1 MKILPYT
8 DLMSHPN
15 KKLENHLKNVADFSY
30 DVFNFLEIENKEL
43 FSNISFLIGLTHDFA
58 KSTSFFQTYLFDHT
72 KKENTQHSF
81 LSAIFTYY
89 VVKNYLDKNNINFE
103 SNLSIISYIVVLAH
117 HGNLKDITKLDDYNE
132 KKINSKMVLKQ
143 IEDLKSSDDN
153 LSKFYDDFEIDF
165 FRFFDEFDEISE
177 EITDELLIF
186 SFEGNID
193 NYFYILLFYSS
204 LLDADKMDASESKRI
219 NRENIPG
226 DIVDIFKKNNLR
238 DSKDNINKTREEAYQ
253 EVNGNIL
260 NMDLNERILSIE
272 LPTGI
277 GKTFTGVS
285 AALKLKERINNELN
299 FNPRIIYSL
308 PFLTIVDQNS
318 DTISSILNESSL
330 KGSNFLLNHNH
341 LSDMN
346 YKSNDLE
353 NYDISN
359 SKILIEGWNSEI
371 IVTTFIQ
378 FFYSIISNKN
388 KSLRKFHNIT
398 NSIILLDEIQSL
410 PYKYW
415 KIINLFFKKLA
426 YEYNCWIILMTATQ
440 PYIFKE
446 NEIKSLVDNVDY
458 YFNKFDRVNYN
469 FNLDSQNFEDF
480 KKEFVDKISNDSKN
494 DYLVVLNTINSSK
507 ELYEFIKDYYYSVM
521 DYDIYLDDCNGICY
535 IGDDIQLIYLSNNII
550 PKHRLEKINAI
561 KESNRQSIVISTQ
574 LIEAG
579 VDIDVDIIYRDLA
592 PLDSLVQTAGRC
604 NRSGNKEKGIVNVI
618 SLRNENGKSYSSF
631 IYDSL
636 LLNKTKEVLTSLNQI
651 SEKEFNL
658 AAAKNYFK
666 LIYNSGTQDDYL
678 IKIIENLRF
687 PEIPSN
693 FKLIEED
700 IQKVDV
706 FVVINSEA
714 KLLFEKYND
723 IINNYEGFDRNNEFL
738 KIKNKFYKYVISVDE
753 TKIGSANN
761 LCNDEIFY
769 IGENDVFRKY
779 DLDTGFKPE
788 DDENPFII

>member
-58 KSTSFFQTYLFDHT
+58 KSTSFFQTYLSDHT

-318 DTISSILNESSL
+318 DTISSILNESNL

-353 NYDISN
+353 EYNISN

-398 NSIILLDEIQSL
+398 NSIILLDEIQSV

-446 NEIKSLVDNVDY
+446 NEIKSLVDNVEY

-507 ELYEFIKDYYYSVM
+507 ELYEFIKDYYSVM

-561 KESNRQSIVISTQ
+561 KESHRQSIVISTQ

-604 NRSGNKEKGIVNVI
+604 NRSGNKEKGVVNVI
-618 SLRNENGKSYSSF
+618 SLKNENGKSYSSF

-723 IINNYEGFDRNNEFL
+723 IINNYKGFDRKNEFL

>member
-58 KSTSFFQTYLFDHT
+58 KSTSFFQTYLSDHT

-260 NMDLNERILSIE
+260 NMNLNERILSIE

-330 KGSNFLLNHNH
+330 NGSNFLLNHNH

-507 ELYEFIKDYYYSVM
+507 ELYEFIKDYYSVM

-618 SLRNENGKSYSSF
+618 SLKNENGKSYSSF

-723 IINNYEGFDRNNEFL
+723 IINNYKGFDRKNEFL

>member
-1 MKILPYT
+1 MPYT

-58 KSTSFFQTYLFDHT
+58 KSTSFFQTYLSDHT

-330 KGSNFLLNHNH
+330 NGSNFLLNHNY

-507 ELYEFIKDYYYSVM
+507 ELYEFIKDYYSVM

-618 SLRNENGKSYSSF
+618 SLKNENGKSYSSF

-723 IINNYEGFDRNNEFL
+723 IINNYKGFDRKNEFL

>member
-1 MKILPYT
+1 MPYT

-58 KSTSFFQTYLFDHT
+58 KSTSFFQTYLSDHT

-177 EITDELLIF
+177 EITDGLLIF

-330 KGSNFLLNHNH
+330 NGSNFLLNHNH

-507 ELYEFIKDYYYSVM
+507 ELYEFIKDYYSVM

-618 SLRNENGKSYSSF
+618 SLKNENGKSYSSF

-723 IINNYEGFDRNNEFL
+723 IINNYKGFDRKNEFL

-753 TKIGSANN
+753 TKIGFANN

>member
-58 KSTSFFQTYLFDHT
+58 KSTSFFQTYLSDHT

-330 KGSNFLLNHNH
+330 NGSNFLLNHNH

-458 YFNKFDRVNYN
+458 YFNKFDRVNYK

-507 ELYEFIKDYYYSVM
+507 ELYEFIKDYYSVM

-618 SLRNENGKSYSSF
+618 SLKNENGKSYSSF

-723 IINNYEGFDRNNEFL
+723 IINNYKGFDRKNEFL

>member
-1 MKILPYT
+1 MPYT

-58 KSTSFFQTYLFDHT
+58 KSTSFFQTYLSDHT

-177 EITDELLIF
+177 EITDGLLIF

-330 KGSNFLLNHNH
+330 NGSNFLLNHNH

-507 ELYEFIKDYYYSVM
+507 ELYEFIKDYYSVM

-618 SLRNENGKSYSSF
+618 SLKNENGKSYSSF

-723 IINNYEGFDRNNEFL
+723 IINNYKGFDRKNEFL

>member
-58 KSTSFFQTYLFDHT
+58 KSTSFFQTYLSDHT

-330 KGSNFLLNHNH
+330 NGSNFLLNHNH

-507 ELYEFIKDYYYSVM
+507 ELYEFIKDYYSVM

-618 SLRNENGKSYSSF
+618 SLKNENGKSYSSF

-723 IINNYEGFDRNNEFL
+723 IINNYKGFDRKNEFL
-738 KIKNKFYKYVISVDE
+738 KIKNKFYNYVISVDE

>member
-1 MKILPYT
+1 MPYT

-58 KSTSFFQTYLFDHT
+58 KSTSFFQTYLSDHT

-177 EITDELLIF
+177 EITDGLLIF

-330 KGSNFLLNHNH
+330 NGSNFLLNHNH

-507 ELYEFIKDYYYSVM
+507 ELYEFIKDYYSVM

-561 KESNRQSIVISTQ
+561 KESHRQSIVISTQ

-604 NRSGNKEKGIVNVI
+604 NRSGNKEKGVVNVI
-618 SLRNENGKSYSSF
+618 SLKNENGKSYSSF

-678 IKIIENLRF
+678 IKIIKNLRF

-723 IINNYEGFDRNNEFL
+723 IINNYKGFNRKNEFL
-738 KIKNKFYKYVISVDE
+738 KIKNKFYKYVISVDK
-753 TKIGSANN
+753 TKIGSTN

>member
-58 KSTSFFQTYLFDHT
+58 KSTSFFQTYLSDHT

-318 DTISSILNESSL
+318 DTISSILNESNL

-353 NYDISN
+353 EYNISN

-446 NEIKSLVDNVDY
+446 NEIKSLVDNVEY

-480 KKEFVDKISNDSKN
+480 KKEFVDKISNDLKN

-507 ELYEFIKDYYYSVM
+507 ELYEFIKDYYSVM

-561 KESNRQSIVISTQ
+561 KESHRQSIVISTQ

-604 NRSGNKEKGIVNVI
+604 NRSGNKEKGVVNVI
-618 SLRNENGKSYSSF
+618 SLKNENGKSYSSF

-723 IINNYEGFDRNNEFL
+723 LINNYKGFDRKNEFL

-753 TKIGSANN
+753 TKIGFANN

-788 DDENPFII
+788 NDENPFII

>member
-58 KSTSFFQTYLFDHT
+58 KSTSFFQTYLSDHT

-177 EITDELLIF
+177 EITDGLLIF

-285 AALKLKERINNELN
+285 AALKLKERINKELN

-330 KGSNFLLNHNH
+330 NGSNFLLNHNH

-507 ELYEFIKDYYYSVM
+507 ELYEFIKDYYSVM

-618 SLRNENGKSYSSF
+618 SLKNENGKSYSSF

-723 IINNYEGFDRNNEFL
+723 IINNYKGFDRKNEFL

>member
-58 KSTSFFQTYLFDHT
+58 KSTSFFQTYLSDHT

-219 NRENIPG
+219 NRDNIPG
-226 DIVDIFKKNNLR
+226 DIVDIFKKNNLK

-318 DTISSILNESSL
+318 DTISSILNESNL

-353 NYDISN
+353 EYNISN

-446 NEIKSLVDNVDY
+446 NEIKSLVDNVEY

-507 ELYEFIKDYYYSVM
+507 ELYEFIKDYYSVM

-561 KESNRQSIVISTQ
+561 KESHRQSIVISTQ

-604 NRSGNKEKGIVNVI
+604 NRSGNKEKGVVNVI
-618 SLRNENGKSYSSF
+618 FLKNENGKSYSSF

-678 IKIIENLRF
+678 IKIIKNLRF

-723 IINNYEGFDRNNEFL
+723 IINNYEGFNRKNEFL
-738 KIKNKFYKYVISVDE
+738 KIKNKFYKYVISVDK
-753 TKIGSANN
+753 TKIGSTN

>member
-58 KSTSFFQTYLFDHT
+58 KSTSFFQTYLSDHT

-260 NMDLNERILSIE
+260 NMDLNEMILSIE

-507 ELYEFIKDYYYSVM
+507 ELYEFIKDYYSVM

>member
-58 KSTSFFQTYLFDHT
+58 KSTSFFQTYLSDHT

-318 DTISSILNESSL
+318 DTISSILNESNL
-330 KGSNFLLNHNH
+330 NGSNFLLNHNH

-353 NYDISN
+353 EYNISN

-415 KIINLFFKKLA
+415 KIINLFFKKLV

-446 NEIKSLVDNVDY
+446 NEIKSLVDNVEY

-507 ELYEFIKDYYYSVM
+507 ELYEFIKDYYSVM

-561 KESNRQSIVISTQ
+561 KESHRQSIVISTQ

-604 NRSGNKEKGIVNVI
+604 NRSGNKEKGVVNVI
-618 SLRNENGKSYSSF
+618 SLKNENGKSYSSF

-678 IKIIENLRF
+678 IKIIKNLRF

-738 KIKNKFYKYVISVDE
+738 KIKNKFYQYVISVDE
-753 TKIGSANN
+753 KKIGSTN
-761 LCNDEIFY
+761 LCNDELFY

>member
-1 MKILPYT
+1 MKILSYT

-30 DVFNFLEIENKEL
+30 DIFYSLEIENKEL

-58 KSTSFFQTYLFDHT
+58 KSTSFFQTYLSDHT

-89 VVKNYLDKNNINFE
+89 VVKNYLVKNYIAFE
-103 SNLSIISYIVVLAH
+103 SNLAVISYIVVLSH
-117 HGNLKDITKLDDYNE
+117 HTNLKNITKLYDYNN
-132 KKINSKMVLKQ
+132 KNYDSKLISKQVIDLRNSN
-143 IEDLKSSDDN
+143 DN
-153 LSKFYDDFEIDF
+153 LAEFYEEFKIDF
-165 FRFFDEFDEISE
+165 FRFFDEFEDISKEISR
-177 EITDELLIF
+177 ELLKF
-186 SFEGNID
+186 GLKGQID

-238 DSKDNINKTREEAYQ
+238 DSKDNINKIREEAYH

-318 DTISSILNESSL
+318 DTISSILNESGL

-446 NEIKSLVDNVDY
+446 NEIKSLVDNVEY

-507 ELYEFIKDYYYSVM
+507 ELYEFIKDYYSVM

-561 KESNRQSIVISTQ
+561 KESHRQSIVISTQ

-604 NRSGNKEKGIVNVI
+604 NRSGNKEKGVVNVI
-618 SLRNENGKSYSSF
+618 SLKNENGKSYSSF

-723 IINNYEGFDRNNEFL
+723 IINNYKGFDRKNEFL

>member
-58 KSTSFFQTYLFDHT
+58 KSTSFFQTYLSDYT

-165 FRFFDEFDEISE
+165 FRFFDEFEEISE
-177 EITDELLIF
+177 EITDGLLIF

-330 KGSNFLLNHNH
+330 NGSNFLLNHNH

-507 ELYEFIKDYYYSVM
+507 ELYEFIKDYYSVM

-618 SLRNENGKSYSSF
+618 SLKNENGKSYSSF

-723 IINNYEGFDRNNEFL
+723 IINNYKGFDRKNEFL

>member
-58 KSTSFFQTYLFDHT
+58 KSTSFFQTYLSDHT

-204 LLDADKMDASESKRI
+204 LLNADKMDASESKRI

-318 DTISSILNESSL
+318 DTISSILNESNL

-353 NYDISN
+353 EYNISN

-446 NEIKSLVDNVDY
+446 NEIKSLVDNVEY

-507 ELYEFIKDYYYSVM
+507 ELYEFIKDYYSVM

-561 KESNRQSIVISTQ
+561 KESHRQSIVISTQ

-604 NRSGNKEKGIVNVI
+604 NRSGNKEKGVVNVI
-618 SLRNENGKSYSSF
+618 SLKNENGKSYSSF

-678 IKIIENLRF
+678 IKIIKNLRF

-723 IINNYEGFDRNNEFL
+723 IINNYKGFNRKNEFL
-738 KIKNKFYKYVISVDE
+738 KIKNKFYKYVISVDK
-753 TKIGSANN
+753 TKIGSTN

>member
-58 KSTSFFQTYLFDHT
+58 KSTSFFQTYLSDHT

-177 EITDELLIF
+177 EITDGLLIF

-330 KGSNFLLNHNH
+330 NGSNFLLNHNH

-446 NEIKSLVDNVDY
+446 NEIKSLVDNVEY

-507 ELYEFIKDYYYSVM
+507 ELYEFIKDYYSVM

-561 KESNRQSIVISTQ
+561 KESHRQSIVISTQ

-604 NRSGNKEKGIVNVI
+604 NRSGNKEKGVVNVI
-618 SLRNENGKSYSSF
+618 SLKNENGKSYSSF

-678 IKIIENLRF
+678 IKIIKNLRF

-723 IINNYEGFDRNNEFL
+723 IINNYKGFNRKNEFL
-738 KIKNKFYKYVISVDE
+738 KIKNKFYKYVISVDK
-753 TKIGSANN
+753 TKIGSTN

>member
-1 MKILPYT
+1 MPYT

-507 ELYEFIKDYYYSVM
+507 ELYEFIKDYYSVM
-521 DYDIYLDDCNGICY
+521 DYDIYLDDCNGIYY

>member
-58 KSTSFFQTYLFDHT
+58 KSTSFFQTYLSDHT
-72 KKENTQHSF
+72 KENTQHSF

-318 DTISSILNESSL
+318 DTISSILNESNL

-353 NYDISN
+353 EYNISN

-398 NSIILLDEIQSL
+398 NSIILLDEIQSV

-446 NEIKSLVDNVDY
+446 NEIKSLVDNVEY

-507 ELYEFIKDYYYSVM
+507 ELYEFIKDYYSVM

-561 KESNRQSIVISTQ
+561 KESHRQSIVISTQ

-604 NRSGNKEKGIVNVI
+604 NRSGNKEKGVVNVI
-618 SLRNENGKSYSSF
+618 SLKNENGKSYSSF

-678 IKIIENLRF
+678 IKIIKNLRF

-723 IINNYEGFDRNNEFL
+723 IINNYKGFNRKNEFL
-738 KIKNKFYKYVISVDE
+738 KIKNKFYKYVISVDK
-753 TKIGSANN
+753 TKIGSTN

>member
-43 FSNISFLIGLTHDFA
+43 FSNISFLISLTHDFA
-58 KSTSFFQTYLFDHT
+58 KSTSFFQTYLSDHT
-72 KKENTQHSF
+72 KENTQHSF

-318 DTISSILNESSL
+318 DTISSILNESNL

-353 NYDISN
+353 EYNISN

-398 NSIILLDEIQSL
+398 NSIILLDEIQSV

-446 NEIKSLVDNVDY
+446 NEIKSLVDNVEY

-507 ELYEFIKDYYYSVM
+507 ELYEFIKDYYSVM

-561 KESNRQSIVISTQ
+561 KESHRQSIVISTQ

-604 NRSGNKEKGIVNVI
+604 NRSGNKEKGVVNVI
-618 SLRNENGKSYSSF
+618 SLKNENGKSYSSF

-678 IKIIENLRF
+678 IKIIKNLRF

-723 IINNYEGFDRNNEFL
+723 IINNYKGFNRKNEFL
-738 KIKNKFYKYVISVDE
+738 KIKNKFYKYVISVDK
-753 TKIGSANN
+753 TKIGSTN

>member
-58 KSTSFFQTYLFDHT
+58 KSTSFFQTYLSDHT

-177 EITDELLIF
+177 EITDGLLIF

-330 KGSNFLLNHNH
+330 NGSNFLLNHNH

-507 ELYEFIKDYYYSVM
+507 ELYEFIKDYYSVM

-618 SLRNENGKSYSSF
+618 SLKNENGKSYSSF

-723 IINNYEGFDRNNEFL
+723 IINNYKGFDRKKEFL

>member
-58 KSTSFFQTYLFDHT
+58 KSTSFFQTYLSDHT

-318 DTISSILNESSL
+318 DTISSILNESNL

-353 NYDISN
+353 EYNISN

-446 NEIKSLVDNVDY
+446 NEIKSLVDNVEY

-507 ELYEFIKDYYYSVM
+507 ELYEFIKDYYSVM

-561 KESNRQSIVISTQ
+561 KESHRQSIVISTQ

-604 NRSGNKEKGIVNVI
+604 NRSGNKEKGVVNVI
-618 SLRNENGKSYSSF
+618 SLKNENGKSYSSF

-678 IKIIENLRF
+678 IKIIKNLRF

-714 KLLFEKYND
+714 KLLFEKYKD
-723 IINNYEGFDRNNEFL
+723 IINNYKGFNRKNEFL
-738 KIKNKFYKYVISVDE
+738 KIKNKFYKYVISVDK
-753 TKIGSANN
+753 TKIGSTN

>member
-58 KSTSFFQTYLFDHT
+58 KSTSFFQTYLSDHT

-260 NMDLNERILSIE
+260 NIDLNERILSIE

-507 ELYEFIKDYYYSVM
+507 ELYEFIKDYYSVM

>member
-58 KSTSFFQTYLFDHT
+58 KSTSFFQTYLSDHT

-330 KGSNFLLNHNH
+330 NGSNFLLNHNH

-507 ELYEFIKDYYYSVM
+507 ELYEFIKDYYSVM

-618 SLRNENGKSYSSF
+618 SLKNENGKSYSSF

-723 IINNYEGFDRNNEFL
+723 IINNYKGFDRKNEFL

>member
-1 MKILPYT
+1 MPYT

-58 KSTSFFQTYLFDHT
+58 KSTSFFQTYLSDHT

-177 EITDELLIF
+177 EITDGLLIF

-330 KGSNFLLNHNH
+330 NGSNFLLNHNH

-507 ELYEFIKDYYYSVM
+507 ELYEFIKDYYSVM

-618 SLRNENGKSYSSF
+618 SLKNENGKSYSSF

-658 AAAKNYFK
+658 AAPKNYFK

-723 IINNYEGFDRNNEFL
+723 IINNYKGFDRKNEFL

>member
-58 KSTSFFQTYLFDHT
+58 KSTSFFQTYLSDHT

-177 EITDELLIF
+177 EITDGLLIF

-330 KGSNFLLNHNH
+330 NGSNFLLNHNH

-507 ELYEFIKDYYYSVM
+507 ELYEFIKDYYSVM

-592 PLDSLVQTAGRC
+592 PLDLLVQTAGRC

-618 SLRNENGKSYSSF
+618 SLKNENGKSYSSF

-723 IINNYEGFDRNNEFL
+723 IINNYKGFDRKNEFL

>member
-1 MKILPYT
+1 
-8 DLMSHPN
+8 
-15 KKLENHLKNVADFSY
+15 
-30 DVFNFLEIENKEL
+30 
-43 FSNISFLIGLTHDFA
+43 
-58 KSTSFFQTYLFDHT
+58 
-72 KKENTQHSF
+72 
-81 LSAIFTYY
+81 
-89 VVKNYLDKNNINFE
+89 
-103 SNLSIISYIVVLAH
+103 
-117 HGNLKDITKLDDYNE
+117 
-132 KKINSKMVLKQ
+132 MVLKQ

-507 ELYEFIKDYYYSVM
+507 ELYEFIKDYYSVM

>member
-1 MKILPYT
+1 MPYT

-58 KSTSFFQTYLFDHT
+58 KSTSFFQTYLSDHT

-330 KGSNFLLNHNH
+330 NGSNFLLNHNH

-507 ELYEFIKDYYYSVM
+507 ELYEFIKDYYSVM

-618 SLRNENGKSYSSF
+618 YLKNENGKSYSSF

-723 IINNYEGFDRNNEFL
+723 IINNYKGFDRKNEFL

>member
-1 MKILPYT
+1 MPYT

-58 KSTSFFQTYLFDHT
+58 KSTSFFQTYLSDHT

-132 KKINSKMVLKQ
+132 KKINSKIVLKQ

-330 KGSNFLLNHNH
+330 NGSNFLLNHNY

-507 ELYEFIKDYYYSVM
+507 ELYEFIKDYYSVM

-618 SLRNENGKSYSSF
+618 SLKNENGKSYSSF

-723 IINNYEGFDRNNEFL
+723 IINNYKGFDRKNEFL

>member
-58 KSTSFFQTYLFDHT
+58 KSTSFFQTYLSDHT

-219 NRENIPG
+219 NRDNIPG

-318 DTISSILNESSL
+318 DTISSILNESNL
-330 KGSNFLLNHNH
+330 NGSNFLLNHNH

-353 NYDISN
+353 EYNISN

-507 ELYEFIKDYYYSVM
+507 ELYGFIKDYYSVM

-618 SLRNENGKSYSSF
+618 SLKNENGKSYSSF

-687 PEIPSN
+687 AEIPSN

-723 IINNYEGFDRNNEFL
+723 IINNYKGFDRKNEFL

>member
-1 MKILPYT
+1 MKILSYT

-30 DVFNFLEIENKEL
+30 DIFYSLEIENKEL

-58 KSTSFFQTYLFDHT
+58 KSTSFFQTYLSDHT

-89 VVKNYLDKNNINFE
+89 VVKNYLVKNYIAFE
-103 SNLSIISYIVVLAH
+103 SNLAVISYIVVLSH
-117 HGNLKDITKLDDYNE
+117 HTNLKNITKLYDYNN
-132 KKINSKMVLKQ
+132 KNYDSKMISKQ
-143 IEDLKSSDDN
+143 VIDLRNSNDN
-153 LSKFYDDFEIDF
+153 LAEFYEEFKIDF
-165 FRFFDEFDEISE
+165 FRFFDEFGDISKEISR
-177 EITDELLIF
+177 ELLKF
-186 SFEGNID
+186 GLKGQID

-238 DSKDNINKTREEAYQ
+238 DSKDNINKIREEAYH

-260 NMDLNERILSIE
+260 NMDLNERVLSIE

-318 DTISSILNESSL
+318 DTISSILNESGL

-446 NEIKSLVDNVDY
+446 NEIKSLVDNVEY

-507 ELYEFIKDYYYSVM
+507 ELYEFIKDYYSVM

-561 KESNRQSIVISTQ
+561 KESHRQSIVISTQ

-604 NRSGNKEKGIVNVI
+604 NRSGNKEKGVVNVI
-618 SLRNENGKSYSSF
+618 SLKNENGKSYSSF

-723 IINNYEGFDRNNEFL
+723 IINNYKGFDRKNEFL

>member
-1 MKILPYT
+1 MPYT

-58 KSTSFFQTYLFDHT
+58 KSTSFFQTYLSDHT

-177 EITDELLIF
+177 EITDGLLIF

-204 LLDADKMDASESKRI
+204 LLDADKMYASESKRI

-330 KGSNFLLNHNH
+330 NGSNFLLNHNH

-507 ELYEFIKDYYYSVM
+507 ELYEFIKDYYSVM

-618 SLRNENGKSYSSF
+618 SLKNENGKSYSSF

-723 IINNYEGFDRNNEFL
+723 IINNYKGFDRKNEFL

>member
-1 MKILPYT
+1 MKILHYT

-58 KSTSFFQTYLFDHT
+58 KSTSFFQTYLSDHT

-260 NMDLNERILSIE
+260 NMDLNEMILSIE

-507 ELYEFIKDYYYSVM
+507 ELYEFIKDYYSVM

-753 TKIGSANN
+753 TKIESANN

>member
-58 KSTSFFQTYLFDHT
+58 KSTSFFQTYLSDHT

-177 EITDELLIF
+177 GITDELLIF

-318 DTISSILNESSL
+318 DIISSILNESSL
-330 KGSNFLLNHNH
+330 NGSNFLLNHNH

-507 ELYEFIKDYYYSVM
+507 ELYEFIKDYYSVM

-618 SLRNENGKSYSSF
+618 SLKNENGKSYSSF

-723 IINNYEGFDRNNEFL
+723 IINNYKGFDRKNEFL

>member
-58 KSTSFFQTYLFDHT
+58 KSTSFFQTYLSDHT
-72 KKENTQHSF
+72 KKENIQHSF

-330 KGSNFLLNHNH
+330 NGSNFLLNHNH

-507 ELYEFIKDYYYSVM
+507 ELYEFIKDYYSVM

-561 KESNRQSIVISTQ
+561 KESHRQSIVISTQ

-579 VDIDVDIIYRDLA
+579 VDIDVNIIYRDLA

-604 NRSGNKEKGIVNVI
+604 NRSGNKEKGVVNVI
-618 SLRNENGKSYSSF
+618 SLKNENGKSYSSF

-678 IKIIENLRF
+678 IKIIKNLRF

-723 IINNYEGFDRNNEFL
+723 IINNYKGFNRKNEFL
-738 KIKNKFYKYVISVDE
+738 KIKNKFYKYVISVDK
-753 TKIGSANN
+753 TKIGSTN

>member
-58 KSTSFFQTYLFDHT
+58 KSTSFFQTYLSDHT

-177 EITDELLIF
+177 EITDGLLIF

-277 GKTFTGVS
+277 GKTFTGFS

-330 KGSNFLLNHNH
+330 NGSNFLLNHNH

-507 ELYEFIKDYYYSVM
+507 ELYEFIKDYYSVM

-618 SLRNENGKSYSSF
+618 SLKNENGKSYSSF

-723 IINNYEGFDRNNEFL
+723 IINNYKGFDRKNEFL